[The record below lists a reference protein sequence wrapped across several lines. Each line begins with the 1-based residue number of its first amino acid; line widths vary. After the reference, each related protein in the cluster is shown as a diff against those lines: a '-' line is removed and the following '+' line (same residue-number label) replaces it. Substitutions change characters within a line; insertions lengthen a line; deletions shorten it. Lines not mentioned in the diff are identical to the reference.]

1 MLRLFIK
8 PFLDYCRSLC
18 YAEKSIKE
26 LRGYIGALNEFINK
40 QHLTEISQ
48 VQYNHL
54 LNFVTSAPATA
65 STIKARVWTVK
76 KFYGFLMVNSY
87 IKDNIAAALIPPK
100 IPKKETRFLTGEE
113 LKIIFEGLHKRLNQ
127 AHGLRDL
134 LIIALMAT
142 LGLRKT
148 TVVALD
154 VDDID
159 LQFGRIFIREKGHY
173 QKRPS
178 LIPLVVLELLQEY
191 ITVHHR
197 SSGPLFLSVRK
208 RRIPADYVNKI
219 VQRLKEELLA
229 DGHDFAQHLH
239 PHIFRHAAATQLNE
253 TGGIDLTRQVLG
265 HRRIENSRRY
275 IHLSASSYGGYM
287 KRHPYYSKE
296 RISYE

>member
-142 LGLRKT
+142 LGLRKAT
-148 TVVALD
+148 LVALD
-154 VDDID
+154 VD
-159 LQFGRIFIREKGHY
+159 
-173 QKRPS
+173 
-178 LIPLVVLELLQEY
+178 
-191 ITVHHR
+191 
-197 SSGPLFLSVRK
+197 
-208 RRIPADYVNKI
+208 
-219 VQRLKEELLA
+219 
-229 DGHDFAQHLH
+229 DFAQHLH

-265 HRRIENSRRY
+265 HRHIENSRRY

-287 KRHPYYSKE
+287 KQHPYFRKE
-296 RISYE
+296 RSQS